1 MTPVR
6 RSVSDQRR
14 LARVGSWAAF
24 AIFAVNSTASLRL
37 GPGDALALKLNADGL
52 AQPDLLNLSL
62 VSKSPSTNTRT
73 ITFDKEPIELSKVM
87 KFAGLAGSGGEAKH
101 AIREGLVLLNGVVET
116 RKGKKL
122 VAGDKV
128 TFGDETVVIQI
139 D

>member
-1 MTPVR
+1 
-6 RSVSDQRR
+6 
-14 LARVGSWAAF
+14 
-24 AIFAVNSTASLRL
+24 
-37 GPGDALALKLNADGL
+37 
-52 AQPDLLNLSL
+52 LLNLSL